1 MRINIEAAIAWMSA
15 RAGKV
20 TYSMDYRNGPNSYD
34 CSSSV
39 YFALMS
45 AGAISAGWAVNTE
58 YEHDWLIKNGY
69 TLVAEDQDWDSKRG
83 DIFIWGQ
90 RGQSSGAGG
99 HTGIFI
105 DPDNII
111 HCNYAH
117 NGITV
122 NNYNQTAAASGWM
135 YCYVYRLTNQAST
148 PSTSPLGKDLDTLV
162 RETLAGKYGNGDTRK
177 AALGN
182 QYEAVMAVINGK
194 TTAPKKTIDQLA
206 QEVIQGKHGNGEE
219 RKKAL
224 SSDYDAVQKR
234 VTEILKGSTSGNAS
248 KTPSDAPKSEVVNS
262 STEPKTG
269 ETEATGKATD
279 TKITKE
285 DGDLSFNGAILKKS
299 VLDVILAKCKE
310 HNILPSYAITVLHFE
325 GLWGTSAVG
334 KADNNWGGMT
344 WTGKG
349 ERPSGV
355 TVTQGSARP
364 ASEGGNYMHY
374 ASVDDFLTDWF
385 YLLRADGSYKVSGA
399 KTFSEAVKG
408 MFKVGGA
415 VYDYAATGY
424 DNYLVGM
431 SSRLKAIEAENGSL
445 AKYDTATVDNVGS
458 TDKIEVNIEG
468 IEITINGVTYTISKK
483 PV

>member
-1 MRINIEAAIAWMSA
+1 MEA
-15 RAGKV
+15 RRGKV

-58 YEHDWLIKNGY
+58 YMHDWLIKIGFK
-69 TLVAEDQDWDSKRG
+69 LIAENTDWDAKRG
-83 DIFIWGQ
+83 DIFIWGR
-90 RGQSSGAGG
+90 RGQSAGAGG
-99 HTGIFI
+99 HTGIFV

-111 HCNYAH
+111 HCNYAR

-122 NNYNQTAAASGWM
+122 DNYNQTAAASGWM
-135 YCYVYRLTNQAST
+135 YCYVYRLANQT
-148 PSTSPLGKDLDTLV
+148 STSGKSLETLV
-162 RETLAGKYGNGDTRK
+162 QETLAGKYGNGDQRK

-194 TTAPKKTIDQLA
+194 ATAPKKTVDQLA
-206 QEVIQGKHGNGEE
+206 QEVIAGKHGNGED
-219 RKKAL
+219 RKKSL
-224 SSDYDAVQKR
+224 GPDYDAVQKR
-234 VTEILKGSTSGNAS
+234 VSELLKKQPSEPSNSQEVKQPTETKTSQTDPTGNA
-248 KTPSDAPKSEVVNS
+248 TVN
-262 STEPKTG
+262 
-269 ETEATGKATD
+269 
-279 TKITKE
+279 KE
-285 DGDLSFNGAILKKS
+285 EGDLSFNGAILKKA

-355 TVTQGSARP
+355 TVTQGTARP
-364 ASEGGNYMHY
+364 ANEGGHYMHY

-385 YLLRADGSYKVSGA
+385 YLLRLGGSYKVSGA
-399 KTFSEAVKG
+399 QTFSEAIKG
-408 MFKVGGA
+408 MFKTGGA

-431 SSRLKAIEAENGSL
+431 SSRLIAIEAENGSL
-445 AKYDTATVDNVGS
+445 AKFDTATVTDVGS

-468 IEITINGVTYTISKK
+468 IEISINGVTYELTKK

>member
-1 MRINIEAAIAWMSA
+1 MTVNIETAIAWLSA

-20 TYSMDYRNGPNSYD
+20 TYSMDYRNGPGSYD

-39 YFALMS
+39 YYALMS
-45 AGAISAGWAVNTE
+45 AGAITAGWAVNTE
-58 YEHDWLIKNGY
+58 YMHDWLIKNGY
-69 TLVAEDQDWDSKRG
+69 KLIAENQDWNAKRG
-83 DIFIWGQ
+83 DVFIWGR

-99 HTGIFI
+99 HTGIFV

-111 HCNYAH
+111 HCNYAR

-135 YCYVYRLTNQAST
+135 YCYVYRLANQPT
-148 PSTSPLGKDLDTLV
+148 TSPSGKNLDTLV
-162 RETLAGKYGNGDTRK
+162 KETLAGKYGNGDNRK

-194 TTAPKKTIDQLA
+194 VTTPKKTIDQLA
-206 QEVIQGKHGNGEE
+206 KEVIAGKHGNGDE
-219 RKKAL
+219 RKKSL
-224 SSDYDAVQKR
+224 GSQYEAVQKR
-234 VTEILKGSTSGNAS
+234 VTELLKGGTSSNAP
-248 KTPSDAPKSEVVNS
+248 KTPTDKPKSDVVNS
-262 STEPKTG
+262 ITTPKKEETG
-269 ETEATGKATD
+269 ATGKATD

-299 VLDVILAKCKE
+299 VLDVILSKCKE
-310 HNILPSYAITVLHFE
+310 YNILPSYAITVLHFE

-344 WTGKG
+344 WTGKV

-364 ASEGGNYMHY
+364 SNEGGHYMHY
-374 ASVDDFLTDWF
+374 ASVNDFLTDWF
-385 YLLRADGSYKVSGA
+385 YLLRAGGSYKVSGA
-399 KTFSEAVKG
+399 NTFSEAVKG

-415 VYDYAATGY
+415 VYDYAAIGFDSY
-424 DNYLVGM
+424 IVGA

-445 AKYDTATVDNVGS
+445 DKFDKATVKNVGS
-458 TDKIEVNIEG
+458 KDKIDITIESIEV
-468 IEITINGVTYTISKK
+468 TINGITYELTKK

>member
-1 MRINIEAAIAWMSA
+1 MAINIETSIAWMSA

-20 TYSMDYRNGPNSYD
+20 TYSMDYRNGPGSYD
-34 CSSSV
+34 CSSAV
-39 YFALMS
+39 YYALMS
-45 AGAISAGWAVNTE
+45 AGALTAGWAVNTE
-58 YEHDWLIKNGY
+58 YQHDWLIKNGY
-69 TLVAEDQDWDSKRG
+69 KLIAENQDWNAKRG
-83 DIFIWGQ
+83 DVFIWGR

-99 HTGIFI
+99 HTGIFV

-111 HCNYAH
+111 HCNYAR

-135 YCYVYRLTNQAST
+135 YCYVYRLANQPT
-148 PSTSPLGKDLDTLV
+148 TSPSSKNLDTLV
-162 RETLAGKYGNGDTRK
+162 KETLAGKYGNGDNRK

-194 TTAPKKTIDQLA
+194 VATPKKTVDQLA
-206 QEVIQGKHGNGEE
+206 QEVIAGKHGNGDE
-219 RKKAL
+219 RKKSL
-224 SSDYDAVQKR
+224 GSNYDAVQKR
-234 VTEILKGSTSGNAS
+234 VTEMLKGGTSSEAS
-248 KTPSDAPKSEVVNS
+248 KITSDKPKSDVVNS
-262 STEPKTG
+262 ITSPKKE
-269 ETEATGKATD
+269 ETVATDKATD

-310 HNILPSYAITVLHFE
+310 HDILPSYAITVLHFE

-355 TVTQGSARP
+355 IVTQGTARP
-364 ASEGGNYMHY
+364 SNEGGHYMHY

-385 YLLRADGSYKVSGA
+385 YLLRANGSYKVSGA
-399 KTFSEAVKG
+399 KTFSDAIKG

-415 VYDYAATGY
+415 VYDYAASGFDSY
-424 DNYLVGM
+424 IVGA
-431 SSRLKAIEAENGSL
+431 SSRLKAIESENGSL
-445 AKYDTATVDNVGS
+445 DKFDKQTVTDVGQS
-458 TDKIEVNIEG
+458 DKIEVNIEG
-468 IEITINGVTYTISKK
+468 VEILINGVSYNLEKK